1 MWGAPQ
7 HASYSRGPLGSSELF
22 NPFPTG
28 PSLMG
33 LVLSWASSSCRN
45 VFFAESQP
53 GGAADKGMV
62 FPTVVLGWAGLG
74 QERPGHVYH
83 TDATF
88 SPSSWPSQQQA

>member
-1 MWGAPQ
+1 MHRTLRGHWGHQSFSIPFPQ
-7 HASYSRGPLGSSELF
+7 GLPSWVWCSAGPLPAAAVFSLL
-22 NPFPTG
+22 N
-28 PSLMG
+28 PSL
-33 LVLSWASSSCRN
+33 
-45 VFFAESQP
+45 
-53 GGAADKGMV
+53 GAADKGMV